1 MVEYEIA
8 DVNRRYDDL
17 CKKLNTAAYAI
28 LNVDPKEYAIH
39 VKMRMP
45 AYDRYIFFELWPHGI
60 AEKYMLRTIPTEVV
74 DQYLEYGLD
83 AAMHR
88 WDVLKDKA
96 AELRELRKRNKNEQ
110 DT

>member
-8 DVNRRYDDL
+8 DVNRRYDEL

-28 LNVDPKEYAIH
+28 LNVDPKEYEIH

-45 AYDRYIFFELWPHGI
+45 SYDRYIFFELWPHGI
-60 AEKYMLRTIPTEVV
+60 EEICTMRYIPTEVV
-74 DQYLEYGLD
+74 DQYFEGGLD

-88 WDVLKDKA
+88 WTVIKVKA
-96 AELRELRKRNKNEQ
+96 AELRELRKRNKK
-110 DT
+110 

>member
-8 DVNRRYDDL
+8 DVNRRYDEL

-28 LNVDPKEYAIH
+28 LNVDPKEYEIH

-60 AEKYMLRTIPTEVV
+60 EAKYTMRYIPTEVV
-74 DQYLEYGLD
+74 DQYFEGGLD

-88 WDVLKDKA
+88 WNVIKTKS
-96 AELRELRKRNKNEQ
+96 AELRELRKRNKK
-110 DT
+110 

>member
-28 LNVDPKEYAIH
+28 LNVDPKDYEIH
-39 VKMRMP
+39 AKMRMP
-45 AYDRYIFFELWPHGI
+45 ACDRHIFFELWPHGI
-60 AEKYMLRTIPTEVV
+60 EEKYTLRYIPTEVI
-74 DQYLEYGLD
+74 DQYFECGLD

-88 WDVLKDKA
+88 WNVIKDKA
-96 AELRELRKRNKNEQ
+96 DELRELRKRNKK
-110 DT
+110 